1 MTLLSTAKALAATG
15 LVALAATAQ
24 AQTQTQTQ
32 TQMPGVPPRFAGLEL
47 VHAGVRARVGGERV
61 IGREQPEAF
70 RQWDVWAHARLPW
83 LRRYEDSGW
92 GMETRLLGS
101 AGVMQGA
108 EDRALVLS
116 LLPTLAF
123 GSADAGWNFD
133 LGAGLALLSRHE
145 FAQQDFGGYA
155 QFALTA
161 GLGAPLTRRLG
172 IGYRFMHYSD
182 AGIYG
187 ETIGADFHMVELF
200 WRY

>member
-1 MTLLSTAKALAATG
+1 MNLLQTAKALAASG
-15 LVALAATAQ
+15 FVALTATAQ
-24 AQTQTQTQ
+24 AQV
-32 TQMPGVPPRFAGLEL
+32 PGAAPRFAGFDL

-70 RQWDVWAHARLPW
+70 RQWDVWVNARLPW
-83 LRRYEDSGW
+83 LRRYEVSGL
-92 GMETRLLGS
+92 GVETRLLCG

-123 GSADAGWNFD
+123 GSVDAAWNFD
-133 LGAGLALLSRHE
+133 LGAGLALLSRHTY
-145 FAQQDFGGYA
+145 AQQDFGGHA

-161 GLGAPLTRRLG
+161 GLSAPLTRRLG

-187 ETIGADFHMVELF
+187 DTIGADFHMVELF